1 LHNGTSG
8 SIEIDRVAAITLVG
22 PATGPALVVMVIDIR
37 KLNYA
42 RRILWKSLAYR
53 AGSVYGLDSLKEKR
67 QLKTRPLIAVV
78 DDDGRMCVA
87 MSRLLRSAH
96 LDVETFPSGAAF
108 LESLKSHQP
117 DCVVLDIHMPEM
129 DGFEVQARLMEAAI
143 HLPIV
148 IVTGDD
154 CAESRERALASGAS
168 AYLSKPM
175 DGQTLL
181 DAITTAIA
189 HPPEASPSP

>member
-1 LHNGTSG
+1 
-8 SIEIDRVAAITLVG
+8 
-22 PATGPALVVMVIDIR
+22 MVIDIR

-42 RRILWKSLAYR
+42 RQILRKVLACHP
-53 AGSVYGLDSLKEKR
+53 GSDYGLSSLNEKR

-78 DDDGRMCVA
+78 DDDERMCVA
-87 MSRLLRSAH
+87 MRRLLRSAR

-129 DGFEVQARLMEAAI
+129 DGFEVQERLTEEGI
-143 HLPIV
+143 PLPIV
-148 IVTGDD
+148 VVTGDD
-154 CAESRERALASGAS
+154 SAESRERALASGAS

-175 DGQTLL
+175 DDQMLL

-189 HPPEASPSP
+189 HQPDSSPLP

>member
-1 LHNGTSG
+1 
-8 SIEIDRVAAITLVG
+8 
-22 PATGPALVVMVIDIR
+22 MVIDIR